1 MQVPLAP
8 TLLLWTMYAGH
19 LRARPVMTIS
29 ERCIVFTTASTTV
42 SESASGLE
50 DTPSSRSPST
60 ALSTRYNTR
69 LAHNYA
75 SRSSPSPR
83 APTTPLQTEAALL
96 RAPSS
101 FTAGVPQS
109 SAVPARASL
118 RGRRSVC
125 AGCVGL
131 RRVGSRGEE
140 AGASDVVTQ
149 RVCNACQKKVTGTSS
164 SSSLVFRNQVESF
177 SVVLGMNLDL
187 FSR

>member
-1 MQVPLAP
+1 MQVAL
-8 TLLLWTMYAGH
+8 TLMLLLWTMYAGH

-50 DTPSSRSPST
+50 DTPSSPT

-131 RRVGSRGEE
+131 RRVGSRDEE

-149 RVCNACQKKVTGTSS
+149 RDK
-164 SSSLVFRNQVESF
+164 
-177 SVVLGMNLDL
+177 SVVKSQDASSNATT
-187 FSR
+187 